1 VSDNKGR
8 ARDVLNILLINRPV
22 DAVLGWLGL
31 IDKDPRHSLG
41 MKIAQQT
48 VELSYTGTGNNGGVC
63 VEERQAVFIYL
74 QLVRNHPFLAAQ
86 VL

>member
-22 DAVLGWLGL
+22 DAVLGWLEL

-41 MKIAQQT
+41 MKIAQQS
-48 VELSYTGTGNNGGVC
+48 VGLSYRSRLFAIGQESSIPGCPNFGGPPAIVKGSM
-63 VEERQAVFIYL
+63 A
-74 QLVRNHPFLAAQ
+74 
-86 VL
+86 